1 MKSNFSNNS
10 KQFSGAD
17 LAKNVKRS
25 IIAKTSKTSKKPK
38 AGKKAGGSELVK
50 NVK

>member
-1 MKSNFSNNS
+1 MKSNFSS

-17 LAKNVKRS
+17 LAKNVKRT
-25 IIAKTSKTSKKPK
+25 IAAKTTKTSQKPK

-50 NVK
+50 TVK

>member
-1 MKSNFSNNS
+1 MKSNFSS

-17 LAKNVKRS
+17 LVKNVKRTVA
-25 IIAKTSKTSKKPK
+25 AKTSKTTQKPK

-50 NVK
+50 TVK

>member
-1 MKSNFSNNS
+1 MKSNFSN

-25 IIAKTSKTSKKPK
+25 IAAKTTKTSKKPK
-38 AGKKAGGSELVK
+38 AGKKAGGSELAK

>member
-1 MKSNFSNNS
+1 MKSNFSSNS

-25 IIAKTSKTSKKPK
+25 IAVKTSKTSKKPK
-38 AGKKAGGSELVK
+38 VGKKAGGSELTKTVK
-50 NVK
+50 